1 MLSVSRAKNF
11 GERKR
16 FREEPQRQ
24 ARSFIVDITSEPN
37 GCEPCK
43 SPGEKQVKN
52 NLKKIKKVLKNS

>member
-11 GERKR
+11 SERKTIPER
-16 FREEPQRQ
+16 TTKTSPQ
-24 ARSFIVDITSEPN
+24 FLVDIISEPN
-37 GCEPCK
+37 RCKPCK